1 MSTYKTYQ
9 KIDRWIDGLC
19 QSLIFSGIMA
29 LAAMVLIGCS
39 TDSDRSRS
47 VDLAVKG
54 SYSPG
59 DTAGTRIPIPQ
70 GGSDEKSRSAPTES
84 AK

>member
-9 KIDRWIDGLC
+9 MIDRCIDNLC
-19 QSLIFSGIMA
+19 QCLIFSGLIA
-29 LAAMVLIGCS
+29 IAAMALIGCS

-59 DTAGTRIPIPQ
+59 DATGNRIPIPQ
-70 GGSDEKSRSAPTES
+70 GGSDEKSRSTPTEP